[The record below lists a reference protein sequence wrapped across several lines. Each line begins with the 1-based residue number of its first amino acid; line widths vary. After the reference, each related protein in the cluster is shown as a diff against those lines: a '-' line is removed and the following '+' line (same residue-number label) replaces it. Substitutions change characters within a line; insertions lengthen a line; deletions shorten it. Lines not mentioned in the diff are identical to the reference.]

1 MSEKSVLA
9 SLVHT
14 ISSHT
19 SDVNGVCFSKSGKLA
34 TCSADKT
41 VRVWDTEDYS
51 ELPCSPLCGHTYYVH
66 CCTFSPFGTQLAS
79 CSTDGKV
86 IIWDLKTGEKKCI
99 FQHESKA
106 PIRVCKFSPNSSML
120 LSGGDDNNLCL
131 WNLSTESLIV
141 TYKGHEGTVFGLDFT
156 PDGHYIVSGSSDGD
170 LQVWDAMFGHAKALL
185 LELEGHDLGV
195 MCCDFSPTYGTAGCG
210 ETSSGMTNFLL
221 ATCGMDDLVKLWE
234 FKAFAGDTRV
244 LLTEKIVFKG
254 HEGSVMVCNF
264 SLNGKILASGSSD
277 KTVRLWDPIQGV
289 PLHVIEGHT
298 RYVISVAFSSDGQY
312 LASGSNDKS
321 VMIWKLQS
329 EQQIFTA
336 LENGEPVCAES
347 PHQRAGQKV
356 TVTVNLQEMS
366 VDDVAQ
372 WISEIGLQQYCDTFR
387 KQDIDGQELSTL
399 TQECLKNALGID
411 SLGHRNKILRSRAQL
426 LECPIMQQK
435 TVQDEGIPDEYLCPI
450 TREIMK
456 DPVICSD
463 GYSYER
469 SAITNWMRN
478 DKDRSPMTNSVLVNK
493 ELTPNR
499 SLRTLIQR
507 YLNP

>member
-156 PDGHYIVSGSSDGD
+156 PDGHYIVSGSR
-170 LQVWDAMFGHAKALL
+170 
-185 LELEGHDLGV
+185 
-195 MCCDFSPTYGTAGCG
+195 CG
-210 ETSSGMTNFLL
+210 ETSSG
-221 ATCGMDDLVKLWE
+221 
-234 FKAFAGDTRV
+234 V

-435 TVQDEGIPDEYLCPI
+435 TVQD
-450 TREIMK
+450 
-456 DPVICSD
+456 

-499 SLRTLIQR
+499 KID
-507 YLNP
+507 